1 MSKDPEDT
9 GAALADGAAAD
20 RALVDGAAAQVV
32 LETAEMGTHPLDVAK
47 ARRPARTTAT
57 RQKLF
62 DASMALIGERGAAN
76 VTVDE
81 IAAAAGVSKGTVY
94 YNFGSKSELIA
105 QLLRHGVDILKA
117 RLLGAADAGNPR
129 SGRPRKANEAGAE
142 AGRSTGLG
150 GDPSV
155 SDGDPLVAMEAM
167 IGQAMDFMAEYP
179 SFARLWVS
187 ENWRIPSEWQ
197 GTFAVLRGE
206 LLEVVGQAVDNVA
219 KAYPVDESV
228 PRGSLETAIFGA
240 CFVVGL
246 DRQTYNPERTRDQSV
261 AAIMAIMRGYVLK
274 DAHPRG

>member
-1 MSKDPEDT
+1 MTTEPQA
-9 GAALADGAAAD
+9 G
-20 RALVDGAAAQVV
+20 
-32 LETAEMGTHPLDVAK
+32 AK
-47 ARRPARTTAT
+47 ALRPARTNAT

-62 DASMALIGERGAAN
+62 DASMELIGERGAAN

-117 RLLGAADAGNPR
+117 RLLEAAD
-129 SGRPRKANEAGAE
+129 GRD
-142 AGRSTGLG
+142 GR
-150 GDPSV
+150 
-155 SDGDPLVAMEAM
+155 DPLLAMEAM

-197 GTFAVLRGE
+197 GTFSVLRGE
-206 LLEVVGQAVDNVA
+206 LLEVIAQAVESVA
-219 KAYPVDESV
+219 AAYPVDDSV
-228 PRGSLETAIFGA
+228 SRGSLETAIFGA

-246 DRQTYNPERTRDQSV
+246 DRQTYNPERSRDQSV

-274 DAHPRG
+274 GAAPRG

>member
-1 MSKDPEDT
+1 MTTEPT
-9 GAALADGAAAD
+9 AGAKGL
-20 RALVDGAAAQVV
+20 
-32 LETAEMGTHPLDVAK
+32 
-47 ARRPARTTAT
+47 RPARTNAT

-62 DASMALIGERGAAN
+62 DASMELIGERGAAG

-117 RLLGAADAGNPR
+117 RLLQAADVAGT
-129 SGRPRKANEAGAE
+129 GR
-142 AGRSTGLG
+142 
-150 GDPSV
+150 
-155 SDGDPLVAMEAM
+155 DPLEAMEAM

-197 GTFAVLRGE
+197 GTFSVLRAE
-206 LLEVVGQAVDNVA
+206 LLEVVGQAVQNVA
-219 KAYPVDESV
+219 NTYPVDDSV
-228 PRGSLETAIFGA
+228 SRGSLETAIFGA

-261 AAIMAIMRGYVLK
+261 AAIMAIMRGYVLREP
-274 DAHPRG
+274 APQG

>member
-1 MSKDPEDT
+1 MN
-9 GAALADGAAAD
+9 AHALPD
-20 RALVDGAAAQVV
+20 
-32 LETAEMGTHPLDVAK
+32 
-47 ARRPARTTAT
+47 ARKLRPRRTTVT

-62 DASMALIGERGAAN
+62 DASMELIGERGAAV

-94 YNFGSKSELIA
+94 YNFGSKSDLIA
-105 QLLRHGVDILKA
+105 QLLRHGVEILKA
-117 RLLGAADAGNPR
+117 RLLGAAGTDAV
-129 SGRPRKANEAGAE
+129 
-142 AGRSTGLG
+142 
-150 GDPSV
+150 DPM
-155 SDGDPLVAMEAM
+155 LAIEAM

-187 ENWRIPSEWQ
+187 ENWRTPSEWQ

-206 LLEVVGQAVDNVA
+206 LLAVIGDAVGNVA
-219 KAYPVDESV
+219 KAYPVDASV

-261 AAIMAIMRGYVLK
+261 AAIMAIMRGYVLQTPP
-274 DAHPRG
+274 ARE

>member
-1 MSKDPEDT
+1 MTPGAPAPKGPAPKGSESK
-9 GAALADGAAAD
+9 G
-20 RALVDGAAAQVV
+20 Q
-32 LETAEMGTHPLDVAK
+32 
-47 ARRPARTTAT
+47 RPARTTAT

-117 RLLGAADAGNPR
+117 RLVGAAADGTA
-129 SGRPRKANEAGAE
+129 RPGTTK
-142 AGRSTGLG
+142 
-150 GDPSV
+150 
-155 SDGDPLVAMEAM
+155 DPLLAMEAM

-187 ENWRIPSEWQ
+187 ENWRTPSEWQ
-197 GTFAVLRGE
+197 GTFTVLRGE
-206 LLEVVGQAVDNVA
+206 LLAVIGQAVENVA
-219 KAYPVDESV
+219 KGYPVDGSV
-228 PRGSLETAIFGA
+228 SRGSLETAIFGA

-261 AAIMAIMRGYVLK
+261 AAIMAIMRGYVIQQPP
-274 DAHPRG
+274 PRG